1 MTVQEKKVS
10 KRPEN
15 KQTNKVK
22 GKKKKAK
29 QNKYPNIPN
38 FGLKCSIRTAF
49 GSNKPQNGC
58 MGIKLR

>member
-22 GKKKKAK
+22 GKKKKP
-29 QNKYPNIPN
+29 NKTNIPTSPTLDLN
-38 FGLKCSIRTAF
+38 AVFVQLLVAINCRMDAWA
-49 GSNKPQNGC
+49 
-58 MGIKLR
+58 